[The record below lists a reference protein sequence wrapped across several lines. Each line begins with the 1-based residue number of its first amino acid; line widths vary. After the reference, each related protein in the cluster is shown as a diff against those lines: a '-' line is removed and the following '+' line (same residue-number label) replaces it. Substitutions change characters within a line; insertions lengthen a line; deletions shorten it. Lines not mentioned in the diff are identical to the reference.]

1 MIVEESEFIYYLNDY
16 HGTIGNF
23 LTYLEAKVMREQAD
37 KITKISIYTMLKQ
50 FTGVSIPKLEQ
61 FFGIAQKED
70 NTTLEE
76 AKEQFVSAGISIE
89 G

>member
-1 MIVEESEFIYYLNDY
+1 MIVEESEFVYYLNDY

-23 LTYLEAKVMREQAD
+23 LPYLEAKIMREQSE
-37 KITKISIYTMLKQ
+37 KISKIALYTILKQ

-61 FFGIAQKED
+61 FYGIAEEQD
-70 NTTLEE
+70 DTTFEQ
-76 AKEQFVSAGISIE
+76 AKEQFTSSGITIE